1 MDQILHLNRVFLEV
15 QIDHLRFINKLA
27 EDALGRYD
35 VELAEWFVRQREVVD
50 DDEIQEDR
58 EMLDAEYEKR
68 KDDAATSYRQIV
80 RASLFGTAY
89 GTFEHFLVRICQQH
103 HAQGSNQG
111 LALNELRGDGI
122 DRAKLY
128 LTKVAKIE
136 LPETNEWQDLN
147 DYRSLRNSFVHEQGY
162 ITPERAA
169 RVGQLQKRVGTFEIR
184 ATDTQAI
191 LLGSFNPK
199 FLELIESLGIQVENT
214 VEHQKWW
221 SEAT

>member
-89 GTFEHFLVRICQQH
+89 GTFEHFLVRICRH
-103 HAQGSNQG
+103 ITRKA
-111 LALNELRGDGI
+111 R
-122 DRAKLY
+122 
-128 LTKVAKIE
+128 TK
-136 LPETNEWQDLN
+136 D
-147 DYRSLRNSFVHEQGY
+147 SH
-162 ITPERAA
+162 
-169 RVGQLQKRVGTFEIR
+169 
-184 ATDTQAI
+184 
-191 LLGSFNPK
+191 
-199 FLELIESLGIQVENT
+199 
-214 VEHQKWW
+214 
-221 SEAT
+221 